1 MLAKKK
7 DRTYRVVI
15 DYRKLNAISKKDCYP
30 LPQIDDTLDK
40 LCGAK
45 YFSAMDLIS
54 GYWQIPMEEEDQ
66 KKCAFITSEGLYQ
79 PTLMPQGLANAPA
92 TF

>member
-1 MLAKKK
+1 MP
-7 DRTYRVVI
+7 YQ
-15 DYRKLNAISKKDCYP
+15 KKDCYP

-45 YFSAMDLIS
+45 YFSEMDLIP
-54 GYWQIPMEEEDQ
+54 GCWIILKEEEDQ

-79 PTLMPQGLANAPA
+79 PTQMLQGLANAPA
-92 TF
+92 TFQRLMDNTLQIF